1 MNTNSNCTGIA
12 EELQFLFDWGRIFK
26 QAFADNPSKTYMN
39 GHYRTCVDTY
49 QTLSGKKPCFNVDL
63 KAGLKRIEDYFLL
76 LEKESGDGNDYKRAQ
91 FVAAIS
97 QLIEEGHFIGS
108 QLTMRMK

>member
-1 MNTNSNCTGIA
+1 MTTHSNRTGIA
-12 EELQFLFDWGRIFK
+12 EELQFIFDWGRIFK
-26 QAFADNPSKTYMN
+26 QAFEGNPTKTYFN

-91 FVAAIS
+91 FVVAIA
-97 QLIEEGHFIGS
+97 QLIEEGNFIGS
-108 QLTMRMK
+108 QLTMKIR